1 MDLLLYTENYLMSVF
16 SFFIVVLGNAY
27 LSLFFFAG
35 QNPGSL
41 KQCMAAYKRAVSWF
55 LVLAQRTNLV
65 FSATVE

>member
-1 MDLLLYTENYLMSVF
+1 MVFLAIFITVALLLDMGNYLMVVF
-16 SFFIVVLGNAY
+16 SFVIVVLGNAY

-55 LVLAQRTNLV
+55 V
-65 FSATVE
+65 F